1 MAEQYGALAAAVS
14 ESDDLIVRYEREIDG
29 PGQRRLRSDDFTHA
43 PWEAATLGHAN
54 LLLTVDALEILQA
67 AGR

>member
-14 ESDDLIVRYEREIDG
+14 ESDDPIVRYEREIDG

-43 PWEAATLGHAN
+43 PWESATLGRAN
-54 LLLTVDALEILQA
+54 LLLAVDALKIRQTA
-67 AGR
+67 DR